1 MKSINKNEGK
11 PRLSLLLKDLALPV
25 EELVRLME
33 DSLEKYER
41 GNWHLSCLTENHD
54 AFYDENLES
63 LARHLFEAMKG
74 KKVDP
79 QSHGLH
85 MLHIALRA
93 LYGAYYDL
101 MNTEV
106 SSD

>member
-11 PRLSLLLKDLALPV
+11 PRLSLLLKDLVLPV

-41 GNWHLSCLTENHD
+41 GNWMVSCLTEYHED
-54 AFYDENLES
+54 FYDQNLES
-63 LARHLFEAMKG
+63 IGRHFLELLKG
-74 KKVDP
+74 KKLDP
-79 QSHGLH
+79 QSHSLH

-93 LYGAYYDL
+93 LYGAYYDIKS
-101 MNTEV
+101 NEV
-106 SSD
+106 ISD